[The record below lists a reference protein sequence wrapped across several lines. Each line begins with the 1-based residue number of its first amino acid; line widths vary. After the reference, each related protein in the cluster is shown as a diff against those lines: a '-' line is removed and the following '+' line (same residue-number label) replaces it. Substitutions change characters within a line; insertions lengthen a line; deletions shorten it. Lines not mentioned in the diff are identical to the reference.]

1 MTYRKI
7 FKFLVLILSILFA
20 NLLTI
25 WIDNYMLSYKWN
37 YSPHIFTW
45 IGMCVV
51 LLIYYP
57 LFKYMDKWASK
68 LSDKFLK
75 AGKKLAGRRTGSII
89 AFIIGLLLLYYF
101 YGQEWFR
108 SNVFISFFSSLKQA
122 VQSL

>member
-1 MTYRKI
+1 
-7 FKFLVLILSILFA
+7 
-20 NLLTI
+20 
-25 WIDNYMLSYKWN
+25 
-37 YSPHIFTW
+37 
-45 IGMCVV
+45 
-51 LLIYYP
+51 
-57 LFKYMDKWASK
+57 MDKWASK